1 MLGDYR
7 KGKKENVWFNQEK
20 SLMLLEFPKN
30 RTIDQLL
37 AGKAKFLEVLQKK
50 FL

>member
-7 KGKKENVWFNQEK
+7 KDTERKLCLNQEE
-20 SLMLLEFPKN
+20 SLMLPEFPKN

-37 AGKAKFLEVLQKK
+37 AGKAKFLEV
-50 FL
+50 